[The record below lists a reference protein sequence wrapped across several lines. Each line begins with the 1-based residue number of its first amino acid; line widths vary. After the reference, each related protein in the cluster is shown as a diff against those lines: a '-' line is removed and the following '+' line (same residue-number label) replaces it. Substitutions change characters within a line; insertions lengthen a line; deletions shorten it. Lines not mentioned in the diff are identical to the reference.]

1 MSVTYAYSVSGDFP
15 TGRVRPDLLQ
25 RQIKNTV
32 SITVACEYITVD
44 GNACNVVFVSA
55 LSGGEQTTL
64 AGLAAVHNPGNGIMA
79 TKNYFIRALVEG
91 TTLPQT
97 DQWYTSQALV
107 TLVYSGLAEQTDYT
121 YDVVQNLLQRL
132 VRSFTT
138 DGIAWAEVKYTYF
151 TDPDT
156 GDRVMKKEEL
166 L

>member
-25 RQIKNTV
+25 RQIIGTPAITV
-32 SITVACEYITVD
+32 SVEYITVD
-44 GNACNVVFVSA
+44 GNTCNIVFASA

-64 AGLAAVHNPGNGIMA
+64 AGLVAVHNPGNGILA
-79 TKNYFIRALVEG
+79 AKVYFIRALVSG

-97 DQWYTSQALV
+97 DWWYAHQDSG
-107 TLVYSGLAEQTDYT
+107 TLLYSEPAEQTDYT
-121 YDVVQNLLQRL
+121 YDGAQQLLLRL
-132 VRSFTT
+132 VRAFTT
-138 DGIAWAEVKYTYF
+138 DGIAWTEVKYAYF